1 MRQEMLRARLGER
14 EEELKEYQAY
24 KEGGGTTIQDGR
36 QDMDN
41 IEDGNGILGDGRRE
55 TEGGSETDTSG
66 NRDTRGTSTNK
77 EDNGEPK
84 MYEEEMDDEWERNI
98 REDEEVMERELMQ
111 QQESMDTWLEKEEHE
126 LARDK
131 FGDG

>member
-1 MRQEMLRARLGER
+1 
-14 EEELKEYQAY
+14 
-24 KEGGGTTIQDGR
+24 
-36 QDMDN
+36 
-41 IEDGNGILGDGRRE
+41 
-55 TEGGSETDTSG
+55 
-66 NRDTRGTSTNK
+66 
-77 EDNGEPK
+77 